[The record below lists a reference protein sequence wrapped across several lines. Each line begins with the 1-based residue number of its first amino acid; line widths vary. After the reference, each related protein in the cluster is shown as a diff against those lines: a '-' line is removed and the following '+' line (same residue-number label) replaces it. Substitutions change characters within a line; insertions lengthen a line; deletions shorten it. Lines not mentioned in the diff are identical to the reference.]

1 MIWAKAAAMKTDD
14 LIAIL
19 SEDLQPARRGLVLR
33 WLMLGLVAGVAAS
46 ALAMMTMLGPRPDL
60 HAAMALN
67 MFWMKFFYTLALA
80 VLGLVIVERQ
90 ARAGADS
97 RKAVMALA
105 APVVALIV
113 LASVA
118 LSAPQADTAK
128 LVMGDTW
135 MVCPWLIVT
144 FSLPVFAG
152 LLLAL
157 RRLAPTRLTL
167 AGAAAGLVAGASAAT
182 VYGFHCTESA
192 APFIL
197 IWYTLGIAVAA
208 GLGALAGYWALRW

>member
-1 MIWAKAAAMKTDD
+1 MWAAAMKTDE
-14 LIAIL
+14 LIAFL

-33 WLMLGLVAGVAAS
+33 WLMLGLVAGVAVS
-46 ALAMMTMLGPRPDL
+46 ALAMMMMLGPRPDL
-60 HAAMALN
+60 HAAMTQNA
-67 MFWMKFFYTLALA
+67 FWMKFIYTLALA
-80 VLGLVIVERQ
+80 LLGLVIVERQ
-90 ARAGADS
+90 ARAGANS
-97 RKAVMALA
+97 RLAMMALA

-113 LASVA
+113 LASIA

-135 MVCPWLIVT
+135 MVCPWLIVAL
-144 FSLPVFAG
+144 SLPVFTG
-152 LLLAL
+152 LLIAL

-182 VYGFHCTESA
+182 VYGFHCPEMA

-197 IWYTLGIAVAA
+197 IWYTLGLAMAA
-208 GLGALAGYWALRW
+208 ALGAILGRWMLAW